1 VAKAA
6 RRRKPSSHASGLR
19 AAGPHS
25 GTAVAGRP
33 IPFACGRFRPYISDM
48 TDSTPR
54 LDEFMPGGRMAA
66 PAAGDSRKDLIGLT
80 RAELVREMESLGEK
94 RFRAD
99 QIFNWIYF
107 RGVTDFSA
115 MTDISKPLRARLS
128 EIYRIGRPETVTAQ
142 VSRDGTRKWLL
153 RLADG
158 NEVET
163 VFIPEEDRGTLCVSS
178 QVGCTLTCSF
188 CHTGT
193 QAWVRNLNAAE
204 IAGQV
209 MMARDA
215 LSEWPTPSDDR
226 RITNVV
232 FMGMGEPLF
241 NYDNVKAAVE
251 LCRDEKGLNFS
262 RRRITLSTSGIVPE
276 IRRAGA
282 EMQVMLAISL
292 HAVRDELRDELV
304 PINKRWPIAE
314 LLAACRDYPSLSN
327 ARRIT
332 FEYVMLKGVNDSDA
346 DARELLRL
354 LEGIPSK
361 INLIPFNPRP
371 GSRYETSAP
380 DRVQRFGEI
389 IRNAGIMATIRTPRG
404 QDIAAACGQLKSD
417 SVRIPGWKRRGETKA
432 DHAQP

>member
-1 VAKAA
+1 
-6 RRRKPSSHASGLR
+6 
-19 AAGPHS
+19 
-25 GTAVAGRP
+25 
-33 IPFACGRFRPYISDM
+33 M
-48 TDSTPR
+48 TDSAPKFDDF
-54 LDEFMPGGRMAA
+54 LPGGRLAA
-66 PAAGDSRKDLIGLT
+66 VADGESRTDLLGLT
-80 RAELVREMESLGEK
+80 RTELVREMEALGEK

-107 RGVTDFSA
+107 RGVTDFAA
-115 MTDISKPLRARLS
+115 MTDISKPLRARLAES
-128 EIYRIGRPETVTAQ
+128 FRIGRPDIVTAQ
-142 VSRDGTRKWLL
+142 LSEDGTRKWLL
-153 RLADG
+153 RLSDG

-193 QAWVRNLNAAE
+193 QPWVRNLSAAE
-204 IAGQV
+204 IVGQV
-209 MMARDA
+209 MMARDE
-215 LSEWPTPSDDR
+215 LGEWPTPSDDR
-226 RITNVV
+226 QITNVV

-241 NYDNVKAAVE
+241 NYDAVAAAVD
-251 LCRDEKGLNFS
+251 LIKDEKGLNFS

-282 EMQVMLAISL
+282 EMRVMLAISL
-292 HAVRDELRDELV
+292 HAVRDDLRDDLV
-304 PINKRWPIAE
+304 PVNRRWPLAE

-361 INLIPFNPRP
+361 INLIPFNPWP

-380 DRVQRFGEI
+380 ERVQRFGEI

-404 QDIAAACGQLKSD
+404 RDIAAACGQLKSE
-417 SVRIPGWKRRGETKA
+417 SVRIPGWKRRGESKEG
-432 DHAQP
+432 HARA

>member
-1 VAKAA
+1 
-6 RRRKPSSHASGLR
+6 
-19 AAGPHS
+19 
-25 GTAVAGRP
+25 
-33 IPFACGRFRPYISDM
+33 
-48 TDSTPR
+48 
-54 LDEFMPGGRMAA
+54 MPGG
-66 PAAGDSRKDLIGLT
+66 PLAGGNADSRKDLMGLT
-80 RAELVREMESLGEK
+80 RAELTTEMEQIGEK

-107 RGVTDFSA
+107 RGVTSFEN
-115 MTDISKPLRARLS
+115 MTDISKGMRAKLD
-128 EIYRIGRPETVTAQ
+128 ETYRIGRPEIVTAQ

-163 VFIPEEDRGTLCVSS
+163 VFIPEPGRGTLCISS

-193 QAWVRNLNAAE
+193 QAWVRNLTAGE

-209 MMARDA
+209 MMARDE
-215 LSEWPTPSDDR
+215 LGEWPTPSDDR
-226 RITNVV
+226 QITNIVL
-232 FMGMGEPLF
+232 MGMGEPLF
-241 NYDNVKAAVE
+241 NYDNVKAAVD
-251 LCRDEKGLNFS
+251 LCKDEKGLNFS

-292 HAVRDELRDELV
+292 HAVRDDLRDILV
-304 PINKRWPIAE
+304 PINKRWPIKE

-332 FEYVMLKGVNDSDA
+332 FEYVMLQDINDSDA
-346 DARELLRL
+346 DARELLRV

-361 INLIPFNPRP
+361 INLIPFNPWP
-371 GSRYETSAP
+371 GSNYGTSDP

-389 IRNAGIMATIRTPRG
+389 IRNAGIMATIRRPRG
-404 QDIAAACGQLKSD
+404 SDIAAACGQLKSE
-417 SVRIPGWKRRGETKA
+417 SERTPAWKRRGEEHPRA
-432 DHAQP
+432 

>member
-1 VAKAA
+1 
-6 RRRKPSSHASGLR
+6 
-19 AAGPHS
+19 
-25 GTAVAGRP
+25 
-33 IPFACGRFRPYISDM
+33 M
-48 TDSTPR
+48 TDSAPKLEDFT
-54 LDEFMPGGRMAA
+54 PGGRMAA
-66 PAAGDSRKDLIGLT
+66 PVGADTRKDLVGLT
-80 RAELVREMESLGEK
+80 RSELAREMESLGEK

-107 RGVTDFSA
+107 RGFTDFA
-115 MTDISKPLRARLS
+115 EMTDISKPLRERLA
-128 EIYRIGRPETVTAQ
+128 ERFRIGRPQIVTAQ
-142 VSRDGTRKWLL
+142 VSTDGTRKWLL

-163 VFIPEEDRGTLCVSS
+163 VFIPEEERGTLCVSS
-178 QVGCTLTCSF
+178 QVGCTLTCTF

-193 QAWVRNLNAAE
+193 QPWVRNLSAAE

-209 MMARDA
+209 MMARDG
-215 LSEWPTPSDDR
+215 LGEWPTPSDDR
-226 RITNVV
+226 QITNVV

-241 NYDNVKAAVE
+241 NYDAVAAAVD
-251 LCRDEKGLNFS
+251 LIKDEKGLNFS

-282 EMQVMLAISL
+282 EMRVMLAISL

-304 PINKRWPIAE
+304 PVNRRWPLAE

-361 INLIPFNPRP
+361 INLIPFNPWP

-380 DRVQRFGEI
+380 ERVQRFGEI

-404 QDIAAACGQLKSD
+404 RDIAAACGQLKSE
-417 SVRIPGWKRRGETKA
+417 SVRIPGWKRRGETKES
-432 DHAQP
+432 HARA

>member
-1 VAKAA
+1 
-6 RRRKPSSHASGLR
+6 
-19 AAGPHS
+19 
-25 GTAVAGRP
+25 
-33 IPFACGRFRPYISDM
+33 
-48 TDSTPR
+48 
-54 LDEFMPGGRMAA
+54 MPGG
-66 PAAGDSRKDLIGLT
+66 PLAGGNADSRKDLMGLT
-80 RAELVREMESLGEK
+80 RAELTTEMERIGEK

-107 RGVTDFSA
+107 RGVTSFEN
-115 MTDISKPLRARLS
+115 MTDISKGMRAKLD
-128 EIYRIGRPETVTAQ
+128 ETYRIGRPEIVTAQ

-163 VFIPEEDRGTLCVSS
+163 VFIPEPGRGTLCISS

-193 QAWVRNLNAAE
+193 QAWVRNLTAGE

-209 MMARDA
+209 MMARDE
-215 LSEWPTPSDDR
+215 LGEWPTPSDDR
-226 RITNVV
+226 QITNIVL
-232 FMGMGEPLF
+232 MGMGEPLF
-241 NYDNVKAAVE
+241 NYDNVKAAVD
-251 LCRDEKGLNFS
+251 LCKDEKGLNFS

-292 HAVRDELRDELV
+292 HAVRDDLRDILV
-304 PINKRWPIAE
+304 PINKRWPIKE

-332 FEYVMLKGVNDSDA
+332 FEYVMLQDINDSDA
-346 DARELLRL
+346 DARELLRV

-361 INLIPFNPRP
+361 INLIPFNPWP
-371 GSRYETSAP
+371 GSNYGTSDP

-389 IRNAGIMATIRTPRG
+389 IRNAGIMATIRRPRG
-404 QDIAAACGQLKSD
+404 SDIAAACGQLKSE
-417 SVRIPGWKRRGETKA
+417 SERVPAWKQREENHTA
-432 DHAQP
+432 P

>member
-1 VAKAA
+1 
-6 RRRKPSSHASGLR
+6 
-19 AAGPHS
+19 
-25 GTAVAGRP
+25 
-33 IPFACGRFRPYISDM
+33 
-48 TDSTPR
+48 
-54 LDEFMPGGRMAA
+54 MPGG
-66 PAAGDSRKDLIGLT
+66 PLAGGNADSRKDLMELT
-80 RAELVREMESLGEK
+80 RAELAAEMEAISEK

-107 RGVTDFSA
+107 RGVTGFEE
-115 MTDISKPLRARLS
+115 MTDISKGLRARL
-128 EIYRIGRPETVTAQ
+128 EGIYRIGRPEIVTAQ
-142 VSRDGTRKWLL
+142 VSVDGTRKWLL

-163 VFIPEEDRGTLCVSS
+163 VFIPEPGRGTLCISS

-193 QAWVRNLNAAE
+193 QAWVRNLTAGE

-209 MMARDA
+209 MIARDE
-215 LSEWPTPSDDR
+215 LGEWPTPSDDR
-226 RITNVV
+226 QVTNIVL
-232 FMGMGEPLF
+232 MGMGEPLF

-251 LCRDEKGLNFS
+251 LCKDEKGLNFS

-292 HAVRDELRDELV
+292 HAARDDLRDILV

-332 FEYVMLKGVNDSDA
+332 FEYVMLKDINDSDA
-346 DARELLRL
+346 DARELLRV

-361 INLIPFNPRP
+361 INLIPFNPWP
-371 GSRYETSAP
+371 GSNYGTSDP

-389 IRNAGIMATIRTPRG
+389 IRNAGIMATIRRPRG
-404 QDIAAACGQLKSD
+404 ADIAAACGQLKSE
-417 SVRIPGWKRRGETKA
+417 SERVPAWKQRGEDRPGGVT
-432 DHAQP
+432 

>member
-1 VAKAA
+1 
-6 RRRKPSSHASGLR
+6 
-19 AAGPHS
+19 
-25 GTAVAGRP
+25 
-33 IPFACGRFRPYISDM
+33 
-48 TDSTPR
+48 
-54 LDEFMPGGRMAA
+54 MPGGPLADGNA
-66 PAAGDSRKDLIGLT
+66 DSRKDLMGLT
-80 RAELVREMESLGEK
+80 RAELAAEMEAISEK

-107 RGVTDFSA
+107 RGVTGFEE
-115 MTDISKPLRARLS
+115 MTDISKGLRARL
-128 EIYRIGRPETVTAQ
+128 EGIYRIGRPEIVTAQ
-142 VSRDGTRKWLL
+142 VSVDGTRKWLL

-163 VFIPEEDRGTLCVSS
+163 VFIPEPGRGTLCISS

-193 QAWVRNLNAAE
+193 QAWVRNLTAGE

-209 MMARDA
+209 MIARDE
-215 LSEWPTPSDDR
+215 LGEWPTPSDDR
-226 RITNVV
+226 QVTNIVL
-232 FMGMGEPLF
+232 MGMGEPLF

-251 LCRDEKGLNFS
+251 LCKDEKGLNFS

-292 HAVRDELRDELV
+292 HAARDDLRDILV

-332 FEYVMLKGVNDSDA
+332 FEYVMLKDINDSDA
-346 DARELLRL
+346 DARELLRV

-361 INLIPFNPRP
+361 INLIPFNPWP
-371 GSRYETSAP
+371 GSNYGTSDP

-389 IRNAGIMATIRTPRG
+389 IRNAGIMATIRRPRG
-404 QDIAAACGQLKSD
+404 ADIAAACGQLKSE
-417 SVRIPGWKRRGETKA
+417 SERVPAWKQRGEDRPGGVT
-432 DHAQP
+432 

>member
-1 VAKAA
+1 
-6 RRRKPSSHASGLR
+6 
-19 AAGPHS
+19 
-25 GTAVAGRP
+25 
-33 IPFACGRFRPYISDM
+33 M
-48 TDSTPR
+48 TDSAPK
-54 LDEFMPGGRMAA
+54 LGDFLPGGPLAA
-66 PAAGDSRKDLIGLT
+66 AAEGESRKDLVGLT
-80 RAELVREMESLGEK
+80 RTELVHEMEGLGEK

-107 RGVTDFSA
+107 RGVTDFAA
-115 MTDISKPLRARLS
+115 MTDISKPLRARLDES
-128 EIYRIGRPETVTAQ
+128 YRIGRPQIVTAQ
-142 VSRDGTRKWLL
+142 VSEDGTRKWLL

-163 VFIPEEDRGTLCVSS
+163 VFIPEEERGTLCVSS

-193 QAWVRNLNAAE
+193 QAWVRNLSAAE

-209 MMARDA
+209 MMARDE
-215 LSEWPTPSDDR
+215 LGEWPTPSDDR
-226 RITNVV
+226 QITNVV

-241 NYDNVKAAVE
+241 NYDSVRAAVD
-251 LCRDEKGLNFS
+251 LIKDEKGLNFS

-282 EMQVMLAISL
+282 EMRVMLAISL
-292 HAVRDELRDELV
+292 HAVRDKLRDELV
-304 PINKRWPIAE
+304 PVNRRWPLAE

-361 INLIPFNPRP
+361 INLIPFNPWP
-371 GSRYETSAP
+371 GSRYETSEP
-380 DRVQRFGEI
+380 ERVQRFGEI

-404 QDIAAACGQLKSD
+404 RDIAAACGQLKSE
-417 SVRIPGWKRRGETKA
+417 SVRIPGWRRRGETREG
-432 DHAQP
+432 HARA

>member
-1 VAKAA
+1 M
-6 RRRKPSSHASGLR
+6 
-19 AAGPHS
+19 
-25 GTAVAGRP
+25 
-33 IPFACGRFRPYISDM
+33 SDIAPKLE
-48 TDSTPR
+48 D
-54 LDEFMPGGRMAA
+54 FMPGG
-66 PAAGDSRKDLIGLT
+66 PLAGGNADSRKDLVGLA
-80 RAELVREMESLGEK
+80 RAELAAEMEAIGEK

-107 RGVTDFSA
+107 RGVTGFGEMS
-115 MTDISKPLRARLS
+115 DISKGLRARL
-128 EIYRIGRPETVTAQ
+128 EELYRISRPEIVTAQ
-142 VSRDGTRKWLL
+142 TSIDGTRKWLL

-163 VFIPEEDRGTLCVSS
+163 VFIPEPGRGTLCISS

-193 QAWVRNLNAAE
+193 QAWVRNLTAGE

-209 MMARDA
+209 MMARDE
-215 LSEWPTPSDDR
+215 LGEWPTPSDDR
-226 RITNVV
+226 QITNIVL
-232 FMGMGEPLF
+232 MGMGEPLF

-251 LCRDEKGLNFS
+251 LCKDEKGLNFS

-292 HAVRDELRDELV
+292 HAARDDLRDILV

-332 FEYVMLKGVNDSDA
+332 FEYVMLKDINDSDQ
-346 DARELLRL
+346 DARELLRV

-361 INLIPFNPRP
+361 INLIPFNPWP
-371 GSRYETSAP
+371 GSNYGTSDP

-389 IRNAGIMATIRTPRG
+389 IRNAGIMATIRRPRG
-404 QDIAAACGQLKSD
+404 ADIAAACGQLKSE
-417 SVRIPGWKRRGETKA
+417 SERVPAWKQRGEVRPGA
-432 DHAQP
+432 

>member
-1 VAKAA
+1 M
-6 RRRKPSSHASGLR
+6 
-19 AAGPHS
+19 
-25 GTAVAGRP
+25 
-33 IPFACGRFRPYISDM
+33 SDLAPKLN
-48 TDSTPR
+48 D
-54 LDEFMPGGRMAA
+54 FMPGG
-66 PAAGDSRKDLIGLT
+66 PLAGGNADSRKDLIGLT
-80 RAELVREMESLGEK
+80 RAELATEMAAIGEK

-107 RGVTDFSA
+107 RGVTGFAKMS
-115 MTDISKPLRARLS
+115 DISRDLRARL
-128 EIYRIGRPETVTAQ
+128 EELYRIGRPEIVTAQ
-142 VSRDGTRKWLL
+142 ISIDGTRKWLL

-163 VFIPEEDRGTLCVSS
+163 VFIPEPGRGTLCISS

-193 QAWVRNLNAAE
+193 QAWVRNLTAGE
-204 IAGQV
+204 IVGQV
-209 MMARDA
+209 MMARDE
-215 LSEWPTPSDDR
+215 LGEWPTPSDDR
-226 RITNVV
+226 QITNIVL
-232 FMGMGEPLF
+232 MGMGEPLF
-241 NYDNVKAAVE
+241 NYDNVKAAVD
-251 LCRDEKGLNFS
+251 LCKDEKGLNFS

-292 HAVRDELRDELV
+292 HAARDDLRDLLV

-332 FEYVMLKGVNDSDA
+332 FEYVMLKDINDSDK
-346 DARELLRL
+346 DARELLRV

-361 INLIPFNPRP
+361 INLIPFNPWP
-371 GSRYETSAP
+371 GSNYGTSDP

-389 IRNAGIMATIRTPRG
+389 IRNAGIMATIRRPRG
-404 QDIAAACGQLKSD
+404 SDIAAACGQLKSE
-417 SVRIPGWKRRGETKA
+417 SERVPAWKKRGEDRA
-432 DHAQP
+432 GA

>member
-1 VAKAA
+1 
-6 RRRKPSSHASGLR
+6 
-19 AAGPHS
+19 
-25 GTAVAGRP
+25 
-33 IPFACGRFRPYISDM
+33 M
-48 TDSTPR
+48 TDSAPK
-54 LDEFMPGGRMAA
+54 LDDFMPGGRMAA
-66 PAAGDSRKDLIGLT
+66 AVAAESRKDLIGLT
-80 RAELVREMESLGEK
+80 RAGLVREMESLGEK

-107 RGVTDFSA
+107 RGVTGFGE
-115 MTDISKPLRARLS
+115 MTDISKPLRARLA
-128 EIYRIGRPETVTAQ
+128 EAYRIGRPEIVTAQ
-142 VSRDGTRKWLL
+142 VSADGTRKWLL

-163 VFIPEEDRGTLCVSS
+163 VFIPEPDRGTLCISS

-193 QAWVRNLNAAE
+193 QAWVRNLTAGE

-209 MMARDA
+209 MMARDQ
-215 LSEWPTPSDDR
+215 LGEWPTPSDDR

-232 FMGMGEPLF
+232 LMGMGEPLF
-241 NYDNVKAAVE
+241 NYDHVKAAVD
-251 LCRDEKGLNFS
+251 LCKDEKGLNFS

-292 HAVRDELRDELV
+292 HAARDDLRDELV

-332 FEYVMLKGVNDSDA
+332 FEYVMLKGVNDSDS
-346 DARELLRL
+346 DARELLRVL
-354 LEGIPSK
+354 SGIPSK
-361 INLIPFNPRP
+361 INLIPFNPWP
-371 GSRYETSAP
+371 GSRYETSDAG
-380 DRVQRFGEI
+380 RVQRFGEI

-404 QDIAAACGQLKSD
+404 RDIAAACGQLKSE
-417 SVRIPGWKRRGETKA
+417 SERVPAWKKRGETKEG
-432 DHAQP
+432 HARA

>member
-1 VAKAA
+1 M
-6 RRRKPSSHASGLR
+6 
-19 AAGPHS
+19 
-25 GTAVAGRP
+25 
-33 IPFACGRFRPYISDM
+33 SDM
-48 TDSTPR
+48 APKLED
-54 LDEFMPGGRMAA
+54 FMPGG
-66 PAAGDSRKDLIGLT
+66 PLAGGIEDSRKDLMGLT
-80 RAELVREMESLGEK
+80 RAELAAEMEAIGEK

-107 RGVTDFSA
+107 RGVTGFEE
-115 MTDISKPLRARLS
+115 MTDISKGLRARL
-128 EIYRIGRPETVTAQ
+128 EGLYRIGRPEIVTAQ

-163 VFIPEEDRGTLCVSS
+163 VFIPEPGRGTLCISS

-193 QAWVRNLNAAE
+193 QAWVRNLTAGE

-209 MMARDA
+209 LMARDA
-215 LSEWPTPSDDR
+215 LGEWPTPSDDR
-226 RITNVV
+226 QVTNIVL
-232 FMGMGEPLF
+232 MGMGEPLF

-251 LCRDEKGLNFS
+251 LCKDEKGLNFS

-292 HAVRDELRDELV
+292 HAARDD

-332 FEYVMLKGVNDSDA
+332 FEYVMLKDINDSDA
-346 DARELLRL
+346 DARELLRV

-361 INLIPFNPRP
+361 INLIPFNPWP
-371 GSRYETSAP
+371 GSNYGTSDP

-389 IRNAGIMATIRTPRG
+389 IRNAGIMATIRRPRG
-404 QDIAAACGQLKSD
+404 ADIAAACGQLKSD
-417 SVRIPGWKRRGETKA
+417 SERVPAWKQRGEDRA
-432 DHAQP
+432 EA

>member
-1 VAKAA
+1 
-6 RRRKPSSHASGLR
+6 
-19 AAGPHS
+19 
-25 GTAVAGRP
+25 
-33 IPFACGRFRPYISDM
+33 
-48 TDSTPR
+48 
-54 LDEFMPGGRMAA
+54 MPGG
-66 PAAGDSRKDLIGLT
+66 PLAGGNADSRKDLMGLT
-80 RAELVREMESLGEK
+80 RAELTTEMEQIGEK

-107 RGVTDFSA
+107 RGVTSFEN
-115 MTDISKPLRARLS
+115 MTDISRGMRARL
-128 EIYRIGRPETVTAQ
+128 EETYRIGRPEIVTAQ

-163 VFIPEEDRGTLCVSS
+163 VFIPEPGRGTLCISS

-193 QAWVRNLNAAE
+193 QAWVRNLTAGE

-209 MMARDA
+209 MMARDE
-215 LSEWPTPSDDR
+215 LGEWPTPSDDR
-226 RITNVV
+226 QITNIVL
-232 FMGMGEPLF
+232 MGMGEPLF
-241 NYDNVKAAVE
+241 NYDNVKAAVD
-251 LCRDEKGLNFS
+251 LCKDEKGLNFS

-292 HAVRDELRDELV
+292 HAVRDDLRDILV
-304 PINKRWPIAE
+304 PINKRWPIKE

-332 FEYVMLKGVNDSDA
+332 FEYVMLQDINDSDA
-346 DARELLRL
+346 DARELLRV

-361 INLIPFNPRP
+361 INLIPFNPWP
-371 GSRYETSAP
+371 GSNYGTSDP

-389 IRNAGIMATIRTPRG
+389 IRNAGIMATIRRPRG
-404 QDIAAACGQLKSD
+404 SDIAAACGQLKSE
-417 SVRIPGWKRRGETKA
+417 SERVPAWKQREENHTA
-432 DHAQP
+432 P

>member
-1 VAKAA
+1 MSEIA
-6 RRRKPSSHASGLR
+6 PNLQ
-19 AAGPHS
+19 
-25 GTAVAGRP
+25 
-33 IPFACGRFRPYISDM
+33 D
-48 TDSTPR
+48 
-54 LDEFMPGGRMAA
+54 FMPGGRL
-66 PAAGDSRKDLIGLT
+66 AGNGADSRKDLTGLT
-80 RAELVREMESLGEK
+80 RAELVAEMEAIGEK

-107 RGVTDFSA
+107 RGVTDFA
-115 MTDISKPLRARLS
+115 DMTDISKDLRARLADS
-128 EIYRIGRPETVTAQ
+128 YRVWRPEIVTAQ
-142 VSRDGTRKWLL
+142 VSADGTRKWLL

-163 VFIPEEDRGTLCVSS
+163 VFIPEADRGTLCISS

-193 QAWVRNLNAAE
+193 QAWVRDLTAAE
-204 IAGQV
+204 IVGQV
-209 MMARDA
+209 MVARDE
-215 LSEWPTPSDDR
+215 LGEWPTPSDDR
-226 RITNVV
+226 QITNIVL
-232 FMGMGEPLF
+232 MGMGEPLL
-241 NYDNVKAAVE
+241 NYENVKAAVD
-251 LCRDEKGLNFS
+251 LCKDEKGLNFS

-314 LLAACRDYPSLSN
+314 LLAACRDYPELSN

-332 FEYVMLKGVNDSDA
+332 FEYVMLKDVNDSNE
-346 DARELLRL
+346 DARELLRVL
-354 LEGIPSK
+354 KGIPSK
-361 INLIPFNPRP
+361 INLIPFNPWP

-380 DRVQRFGEI
+380 ARVQRFGEI

-404 QDIAAACGQLKSD
+404 RDIAAACGQLKSE
-417 SVRIPGWKRRGETKA
+417 SRRVPEWKKRQNETPA
-432 DHAQP
+432 A